1 MIRLACMIGLLAT
14 PAAAM
19 QCGER
24 DKIVA
29 HLAETYGEG
38 RVSVGLAEN
47 GAMVE
52 TFASAETGSWT
63 LLVTSPRGLTCLLA
77 SGESFETV
85 SDVVPS
91 GLKL

>member
-1 MIRLACMIGLLAT
+1 MIRLACVIGLLAS
-14 PAAAM
+14 PVAAL
-19 QCGER
+19 QCGDR

-52 TFASAETGSWT
+52 TFASPETGSWT
-63 LLVTSPRGLTCLLA
+63 LLVTSPQGLTCLLA
-77 SGESFETV
+77 SGESFEPV
-85 SDVVPS
+85 SEVVPS

>member
-1 MIRLACMIGLLAT
+1 MIRLACMIGLLAA

-19 QCGER
+19 QCGDRE
-24 DKIVA
+24 KIVA

-52 TFASAETGSWT
+52 TFASPETGSWT
-63 LLVTSPRGLTCLLA
+63 LLMTSPQGLTCLLA
-77 SGESFETV
+77 AGESFETV
-85 SDVVPS
+85 SEAVPS
-91 GLKL
+91 GFAL